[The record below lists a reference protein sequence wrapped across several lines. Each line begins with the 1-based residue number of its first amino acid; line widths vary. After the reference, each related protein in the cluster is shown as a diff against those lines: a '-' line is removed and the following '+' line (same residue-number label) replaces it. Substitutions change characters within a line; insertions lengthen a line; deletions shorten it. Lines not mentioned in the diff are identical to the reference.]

1 MSHSAKVLHLYVEVR
16 SASQEDPGAGDRR
29 SGPLLLLP
37 RPQRSPDPDPRD
49 RSASAANFEDLL
61 RALGEPEGRQTGGPR
76 TPQMTPPQM
85 TPPPQTTPPPSVG
98 EARRTSVVTFGYIEK
113 GDVRWQNELGRKP
126 PASRPGTGTGTGTGA
141 RAEAGGGTM
150 SPCPIHRYPLTGVGG
165 SPLQREAVTRDAAF
179 RASEE
184 SGSPDVRRGSGPAGP
199 PPPLRPGP
207 IRRSPVPARAAAP
220 TLRRRAPL
228 GDLDGGLREVADG
241 SPRPGRAPRPPRS
254 SPEADGPRRVRSGR
268 APSGGS
274 SPFSE
279 LENVWARQSPSL
291 TPSPTESL
299 RSVGPGPGPGESSAG
314 LGRGR
319 PGEDRSPEV
328 ARRRAPA
335 RNLPEPR
342 SGPEVTPAVDGL
354 SRGEHGHRGPDLRH
368 APQLSAGP
376 PSSPVRRDRSDS
388 GRGPRGG
395 SREREEEDG
404 RGRPPFAGSRGT
416 PPGDGDAP
424 PRSSGGKTASPGEW
438 DASPWSRSQIQ
449 PGASPTGS
457 PSSRSQKI
465 ARAKWDFLFGGQ
477 SPANPGADPP
487 SPGESRAPRRKVR
500 PFPAEP
506 PAPAPE
512 AGLKYAETD
521 LDRVPWTRYRETDLD
536 EVMRAQEDERGGTS
550 AAAEEEDL
558 PGAPL
563 GLDAFTLL
571 LKGASGAK
579 GAAAPEGHLDS
590 FSRHFESIVEGHR
603 AKGTSRGSLD
613 SVDLPVLAFDLPT
626 LGPEIQLTGVGQRA
640 LLPRG
645 RSGANKII
653 QLSFA
658 EERQPER
665 QPELGAG
672 SPPPPRRPVP
682 GAGSPP
688 PPRLPVLE
696 HGVAREPATD
706 GDGTEVH
713 AEADPLAAERLAGRL
728 HRLRGTRKSDV
739 ARRLGEKNDFSQ
751 KVAEEYLSKFDFS
764 ALTVDQALRCFLSK
778 LTLTGETQE
787 RERVL
792 AHFSRRYAACNP
804 DGPLAQDGVH
814 TLTCALMLL
823 NVDLHGE
830 VGKRMS
836 RAQFLANLRGLND
849 GKDFPGDVL
858 KASYSSIKKDKL
870 QWSADEEDE
879 SSSGATR
886 GGRTD
891 AASRTMKRGGSARRR
906 LADGELYKSG
916 FLLRKVHAD
925 ADGKKTARGKRGW
938 KSFYAVLK
946 GRVLYLHKEPRDG
959 ERELTEEDAEKA
971 VSVHHAL
978 AARAV
983 DYVKR
988 PDVFYLRTADW
999 RLFLM
1004 QAPSRRD
1011 MRSWITRINVVA
1023 AMFSAPAF
1031 PAAVG
1036 SREGFARPLLPGSL
1050 TKLSQEE
1057 QAASHQARFRA
1068 ASSELERLLGDR
1080 TPHRLKGQRTDEN
1093 GARREYLEFE
1103 KTRYA
1108 TYASLLRAKMSAG
1121 EEDLAAFEERLVEDV
1136 GSGGGGGGSPK
1147 ADAVEKTRGSKRV
1160 FKGASTHLLCG
1171 DGEPEEGTPAP

>member
-16 SASQEDPGAGDRR
+16 SASPEDPGAARRR

-37 RPQRSPDPDPRD
+37 GPQRSPEPGPGD
-49 RSASAANFEDLL
+49 RSASVFEDLL
-61 RALGEPEGRQTGGPR
+61 RALGDGPGGPPR
-76 TPQMTPPQM
+76 TSTPPPLM
-85 TPPPQTTPPPSVG
+85 TPPPSLG
-98 EARRTSVVTFGYIEK
+98 EARRTSVVTFGYIQK
-113 GDVRWQNELGRKP
+113 GDVRWQNEPGR
-126 PASRPGTGTGTGTGA
+126 
-141 RAEAGGGTM
+141 EAAAGRGGG
-150 SPCPIHRYPLTGVGG
+150 PVGPVPACPVHRYPLTGLGGGGG
-165 SPLQREAVTRDAAF
+165 SPLLHRCDKERRATRSPNESAFCVLAHREAATPDAAY

-184 SGSPDVRRGSGPAGP
+184 SGSPEVRRGSGPAGHP
-199 PPPLRPGP
+199 PFLRPGP
-207 IRRSPVPARAAAP
+207 IRRSPVPAGGGGGAALTP
-220 TLRRRAPL
+220 RR
-228 GDLDGGLREVADG
+228 LDGGLREVVDG
-241 SPRPGRAPRPPRS
+241 SPRAGRAPRVSRA
-254 SPEADGPRRVRSGR
+254 SPEADGPHRVRGGG
-268 APSGGS
+268 APSGAS

-291 TPSPTESL
+291 TPSPTESP
-299 RSVGPGPGPGESSAG
+299 RSVGPAPGDSASA

-319 PGEDRSPEV
+319 PGEDPSPEV
-328 ARRRAPA
+328 ARRKAPA
-335 RNLPEPR
+335 RDLPDTR
-342 SGPEVTPAVDGL
+342 SGPEPTADGE
-354 SRGEHGHRGPDLRH
+354 RGHRGPDRRQ
-368 APQLSAGP
+368 APHLSAGL
-376 PSSPVRRDRSDS
+376 PSSPVRRDRLDS
-388 GRGPRGG
+388 GRGTRLGG
-395 SREREEEDG
+395 PEPEEDG
-404 RGRPPFAGSRGT
+404 RGRPPMALAGSRG
-416 PPGDGDAP
+416 
-424 PRSSGGKTASPGEW
+424 KTASLGER

-449 PGASPTGS
+449 PLATPTATPTAS

-465 ARAKWDFLFGGQ
+465 AQAKWDFLFGGQ
-477 SPANPGADPP
+477 SPANPDKSHFHLRRAGPP
-487 SPGESRAPRRKVR
+487 PPGQSRTPRRKPR
-500 PFPAEP
+500 PIPAEP
-506 PAPAPE
+506 TGPAPE
-512 AGLKYAETD
+512 TGLGYAETD
-521 LDRVPWTRYRETDLD
+521 LDRLPYTRYRETDLD
-536 EVMRAQEDERGGTS
+536 EVMRAQEDERGGTV
-550 AAAEEEDL
+550 ATKVEEVEEEEDEEL
-558 PGAPL
+558 PGATL
-563 GLDAFTLL
+563 ALDAFTLPL
-571 LKGASGAK
+571 RGASGDK
-579 GAAAPEGHLDS
+579 GAVAPEGHLDS
-590 FSRHFESIVEGHR
+590 FSRHFESIVESHR
-603 AKGTSRGSLD
+603 AKGSSRGSLD
-613 SVDLPVLAFDLPT
+613 SVDLPVPAFRLPAP
-626 LGPEIQLTGVGQRA
+626 GPHIRWTGAGRRA
-640 LLPRG
+640 LLPPARG
-645 RSGANKII
+645 AADII
-653 QLSFA
+653 IRPSSA
-658 EERQPER
+658 EERRPEAG
-665 QPELGAG
+665 GAG
-672 SPPPPRRPVP
+672 S
-682 GAGSPP
+682 
-688 PPRLPVLE
+688 PRLPVLG
-696 HGVAREPATD
+696 HGVARERATD
-706 GDGTEVH
+706 GDGTQVD
-713 AEADPLAAERLAGRL
+713 AEAAQRLAGRL
-728 HRLRGTRKSDV
+728 HRLPKSDV
-739 ARRLGEKNDFSQ
+739 ARRLAEKNHFSH
-751 KVAEEYLSKFDFS
+751 KVAEEYLSQFDFS

-830 VGKRMS
+830 RVTAFQKVGKRMS

-879 SSSGATR
+879 SSSTAAGR

-891 AASRTMKRGGSARRR
+891 AASRTMKRAGSARRR

-925 ADGKKTARGKRGW
+925 ADGKKTSRGKRGW

-946 GRVLYLHKEPRDG
+946 GRVLYLHKEARHG

-978 AARAV
+978 AVRAV
-983 DYVKR
+983 DYAKR

-1057 QAASHQARFRA
+1057 QAASHEARFRA

-1080 TPHRLKGQRTDEN
+1080 TPRQLKGHRTDES

-1121 EEDLAAFEERLVEDV
+1121 EEDLAALEERLAEDV
-1136 GSGGGGGGSPK
+1136 GGGSPKVGGGSPK
-1147 ADAVEKTRGSKRV
+1147 ADGVEKSRGSKRV
-1160 FKGASTHLLCG
+1160 FKGASSHLLCA
-1171 DGEPEEGTPAP
+1171 DGEPEEEEGSPAPNPKPVAR